1 MTAFIL
7 NIGLFDKYIVNDVE
21 QMMLNVGQG
30 DWFRRSA
37 ADGGIRRRSP
47 SCSCRT
53 GIA

>member
-30 DWFRRSA
+30 D
-37 ADGGIRRRSP
+37 
-47 SCSCRT
+47 
-53 GIA
+53 